1 MWTRFFKYTKRI
13 TESEY
18 DRYYQ
23 SFRERQSEL
32 DTQLALLQ
40 EAEDTYYLSAKYLL
54 ELAQKAHQLFEV
66 AEIDERRQLIKLV
79 LSNLRLEGRKL
90 RYEAIK
96 PFKTILDFSDCQQWL
111 RFPSIK
117 LYQMFPSDLLEQMR
131 IKLAIL
137 KDLLNSESQY
147 ETVNVKNGQFCQY
160 NI

>member
-111 RFPSIK
+111 AAWDEFRTALWSNYIPHPSVYMSQVSEVTQA
-117 LYQMFPSDLLEQMR
+117 LY
-131 IKLAIL
+131 
-137 KDLLNSESQY
+137 Y
-147 ETVNVKNGQFCQY
+147 
-160 NI
+160 

>member
-111 RFPSIK
+111 PVPSHNIDEYIK
-117 LYQMFPSDLLEQMR
+117 RLLAVVERLGYGEGLSYLRYKPAM
-131 IKLAIL
+131 A
-137 KDLLNSESQY
+137 
-147 ETVNVKNGQFCQY
+147 
-160 NI
+160 